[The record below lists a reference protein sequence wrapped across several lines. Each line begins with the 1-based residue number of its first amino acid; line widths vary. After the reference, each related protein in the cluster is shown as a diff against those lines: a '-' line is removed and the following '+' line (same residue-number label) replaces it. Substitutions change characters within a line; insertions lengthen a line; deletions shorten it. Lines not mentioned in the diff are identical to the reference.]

1 MRGFNR
7 WDDTPERHGD
17 GGPGFRG
24 PRRPFFF
31 LPLLIFVGVFFM
43 RGFRPG
49 RSGTWMI
56 PPPLIWILGI
66 VAAVGVGFGLWNL
79 FARNRGTDSSG
90 TARDSIDK
98 KLVQIA
104 RANDGRIR
112 VGDLVQESNLSLENA
127 RKTLDEYVRK
137 GNLTI
142 DYDDSGNVFYRLPG
156 ETPGD

>member
-1 MRGFNR
+1 MK
-7 WDDTPERHGD
+7 
-17 GGPGFRG
+17 
-24 PRRPFFF
+24 
-31 LPLLIFVGVFFM
+31 
-43 RGFRPG
+43 GFRPG

-66 VAAVGVGFGLWNL
+66 VAAVGVGFGLWSL
-79 FARNRGTDSSG
+79 FTRNRGTDSSRI
-90 TARDSIDK
+90 ARDSIDK

-127 RKTLDEYVRK
+127 RKTLDEHVRK
-137 GNLTI
+137 GNLAI